1 MSARKKVTNP
11 TDARVGSRVRMR
23 RLMLS
28 MTQEQLAEGLGVTF
42 QQVQKYENGANRI
55 SASRL
60 VRICEIL
67 MVPPSF
73 FFDSSSV
80 DTKSGDLSAE
90 DFDSFFATSEGL
102 SLSRAFVKIKNKAT
116 RRTFVALVE
125 SIADADPQD

>member
-1 MSARKKVTNP
+1 MPARKKVTNP

-60 VRICEIL
+60 VRICELL

-73 FFDSSSV
+73 FFDSPSV

-102 SLSRAFVKIKNKAT
+102 SLSRAFVRIKNKAT

-125 SIADADPQD
+125 SIADAEPHD